1 MSDSALKFDGQS
13 LASILDR
20 LASSAPTP
28 GGGGA
33 SAVGGALA
41 AALGEMVANLTTGK
55 KRYADVQDRI
65 DEIIGE
71 LGDLRFRLLEL
82 VAADAEAFEPLSR
95 AYGLPRNTE
104 EEQALRDK
112 IMEEA
117 LRVACVPPYKIMETL
132 VEVIDLLEE
141 LARIG
146 TRIAVSDAGVGAAF
160 AAAALKGASLNVF
173 INAKSMKDREYAD
186 DLCARTQ
193 ALLDDGCKKADDTFQ
208 MVMEAIR

>member
-1 MSDSALKFDGQS
+1 MLFDGQS
-13 LASILDR
+13 LVSMLDD

-55 KRYADVQDRI
+55 KRYADVQERI
-65 DEIIGE
+65 DEIIAE
-71 LGDLRFRLLEL
+71 LGALRTRLLEL
-82 VAADAEAFEPLSR
+82 VAADAAAFEPLSR
-95 AYGLPRNTE
+95 AYGLPRTTDE
-104 EEQALRDK
+104 ERALRDE
-112 IMEEA
+112 IMEGA
-117 LRVACVPPYKIMETL
+117 LRAASVPPYKIMETL
-132 VEVIDLLEE
+132 VEVIDRLEE

-160 AAAALKGASLNVF
+160 AGAALKGASLNVF
-173 INAKSMKDREYAD
+173 INAKSMKDRDYAD

-193 ALLDDGCKKADDTFQ
+193 ELLDPGCKKADDTFQ

>member
-1 MSDSALKFDGQS
+1 MLFDGQS
-13 LASILDR
+13 LVSMLDD

-55 KRYADVQDRI
+55 KRYADVQERI
-65 DEIIGE
+65 DEIIAE
-71 LGDLRFRLLEL
+71 LGALRTRLLEL
-82 VAADAEAFEPLSR
+82 VAADAAAFEPLSR
-95 AYGLPRNTE
+95 AYGLPRESDE
-104 EEQALRDK
+104 ERARRDEIMEAALR
-112 IMEEA
+112 A
-117 LRVACVPPYKIMETL
+117 ASVPPYKIMETL
-132 VEVIDLLEE
+132 IEVIDRLEE

-160 AAAALKGASLNVF
+160 AGAALKGASLNVF
-173 INAKSMKDREYAD
+173 INAKSMKDRAYAD
-186 DLCARTQ
+186 ELCARTQ
-193 ALLDDGCKKADDTFQ
+193 ELLDAGCKKADDTFQ

>member
-1 MSDSALKFDGQS
+1 MSDGALKFDGQT
-13 LASILDR
+13 LVGMLDR

-55 KRYADVQDRI
+55 KRYAEVQDRI

-71 LGDLRFRLLEL
+71 LGALRARLLEL
-82 VAADAEAFEPLSR
+82 VAADAAAFEPLSR
-95 AYGLPRNTE
+95 AYGLPNNTDQE
-104 EEQALRDK
+104 RALKDE
-112 IMEEA
+112 IMEKA
-117 LRVACVPPYKIMETL
+117 LRVACVPPYQIMETL
-132 VEVIDLLEE
+132 VKVIDLLEE

-193 ALLDDGCKKADDTFQ
+193 ALLDDGCKKADDTFN
-208 MVMEAIR
+208 MVMETIR

>member
-1 MSDSALKFDGQS
+1 MMFDGQT
-13 LASILDR
+13 LVGMLDA

-55 KRYADVQDRI
+55 KRYADVQERI
-65 DEIIGE
+65 DEIIAE
-71 LGDLRFRLLEL
+71 LGALRTRLLEL
-82 VAADAEAFEPLSR
+82 VAADAAAFEPLSR
-95 AYGLPRNTE
+95 AYGMPRATE
-104 EEQALRDK
+104 QERALKDEV
-112 IMEEA
+112 MEGA
-117 LRVACVPPYKIMETL
+117 LRVASVPPYKIMEAI

-173 INAKSMKDREYAD
+173 INAKSMKDREYAG

-193 ALLDDGCKKADDTFQ
+193 ALLDEGCKKADDTFQ

>member
-1 MSDSALKFDGQS
+1 MLFDGQS
-13 LASILDR
+13 LVSMLDD

-55 KRYADVQDRI
+55 KRYADVQERI
-65 DEIIGE
+65 DEIIEE
-71 LGDLRFRLLEL
+71 LGALRTRLLEL
-82 VAADAEAFEPLSR
+82 VAADAAAFEPLSR
-95 AYGLPRNTE
+95 AYGLPRTNDE
-104 EEQALRDK
+104 ERALRDE
-112 IMEEA
+112 IMEGA
-117 LRVACVPPYKIMETL
+117 LRAASVPPYKIMETL
-132 VEVIDLLEE
+132 IEVIDRLEE

-160 AAAALKGASLNVF
+160 AGAALKGASLNVF

-193 ALLDDGCKKADDTFQ
+193 ALLNQGCKKADDTFQ

>member
-1 MSDSALKFDGQS
+1 MLFDGQS
-13 LASILDR
+13 LVSMLDD

-65 DEIIGE
+65 DEIIDE
-71 LGDLRFRLLEL
+71 LGALRTRLLEL
-82 VAADAEAFEPLSR
+82 VAADAAAFEPLSR
-95 AYGLPRNTE
+95 AYGLPRESE
-104 EEQALRDK
+104 EERALRDE
-112 IMEEA
+112 IMEAA
-117 LRVACVPPYKIMETL
+117 LRAASVPPYKIMETL
-132 VEVIDLLEE
+132 VEVIDRLEE

-160 AAAALKGASLNVF
+160 AGAALKGASLNVF
-173 INAKSMKDREYAD
+173 INAKSMKDRAYAD
-186 DLCARTQ
+186 ELCARTQ
-193 ALLDDGCKKADDTFQ
+193 ELLDAGCKKADDTFQ